1 MRSHT
6 ERKYSALRSAA
17 RMLGCLMLML
27 VVLAVPA
34 VRSLADGVPEQGG
47 PAAPAQGTQTPSG
60 TLPQG
65 IQTAARGLTQVN
77 PAYDSITVQ
86 WNPMGENVER
96 YHVYAG
102 TSAQDAVAV
111 ADLDAT
117 VTTATIGD
125 LTPGST
131 RYIKVTYDYWNYNH
145 TRLYTGADARTAG
158 VLSNARTFPARVM
171 NIRQDK
177 WYSVAKVF
185 WVRWDKL
192 DSVDGYEYMINTSG
206 GDLVGTG
213 TVKPLARPAVS
224 LSGISNQR
232 IYTVRARAYADIG
245 GQRCFGEWSDKI
257 YCFTQPK
264 VKKAAVSAKN
274 RLTIRWGK
282 VSGATGYEVYVSTK
296 KKSGYKKV
304 KTTGKNKTSVTLS
317 EFRGKKISA
326 KKRYYVYVVTKKK
339 VGKTTYRSGKL
350 YYWNT
355 KNAAVGYF

>member
-6 ERKYSALRSAA
+6 ERKYSALRFAT

-27 VVLAVPA
+27 VVLAAPA
-34 VRSLADGVPEQGG
+34 VRSMADGVPEQGS

-65 IQTAARGLTQVN
+65 TQTSASGLVQVN

-86 WNPMGENVER
+86 WNPMGDRVHM

-102 TSAQDAVAV
+102 MSALDAVAV
-111 ADLDAT
+111 ADLDPS
-117 VTTATIGD
+117 VTTATIGG
-125 LTPGST
+125 LAPGNT

-145 TRLYTGADARTAG
+145 TRLYAGVDAKTAG
-158 VLSNARTFPARVM
+158 VLSRARTLPGKVL
-171 NIRQDK
+171 NIRPDK

-192 DSVDGYEYMINTSG
+192 DSVDGYEYAINTSG
-206 GDLVGTG
+206 GDLVATG
-213 TVKPLARPAVS
+213 TVKAVERPAVN

-232 IYTVRARAYADIG
+232 IYTVQARAYTDIS
-245 GQRCFGEWSDKI
+245 GQRCFGEWSDKV
-257 YCFTQPK
+257 YCFTQPQ
-264 VKKAAVSAKN
+264 VRKAAVSANNK
-274 RLTIRWGK
+274 LTIKWGK

-296 KKSGYKKV
+296 KNSGYKKV
-304 KTTGKNKTSVTLS
+304 KTTSKNKTSVTLTK
-317 EFRGKKISA
+317 FRGKRISA

-339 VGKTTYRSGKL
+339 VGGTTYRSGKV